1 MTLNIMLLLLLLGQK
16 PISSQPNSLSTPP
29 PIQLATTPRE
39 INHIEHYWVS
49 EKLDGMRAYW
59 DGKSLYTRQGNPIF
73 TPEWFIKNWPKTPM
87 DGELWSQRNH
97 FERIISCVRRKLIE
111 PLCWRRLAF
120 YVFDIPTSDKV
131 FGQRIEHMKGLVEHA
146 SNPHLKMI
154 EQFRVA
160 DNDSLY
166 ALLDFVVS
174 HGGEGLMLHH
184 EHARYH
190 VGRSQHLL
198 KLKPYQDAEAVV
210 VKHIQGRGKYTGLL
224 GAMLVR
230 TPEGIEFKIGSG
242 FSDQQRSEPPPIGAI
257 ITYKY
262 VGKTAR
268 GVPRFAS
275 FLRIRQYKH

>member
-1 MTLNIMLLLLLLGQK
+1 MTINILLLILLLGDK
-16 PISSQPNSLSTPP
+16 PISHQAGSPIAPP
-29 PIQLATTPRE
+29 QIQLATTPRE
-39 INHIEHYWVS
+39 IHHIEHYWVS

-59 DGKSLYTRQGNPIF
+59 DGNALYTRQGNPIVV
-73 TPEWFIKNWPKTPM
+73 PDWFVKNWPKTPL

-97 FERIISCVRRKLIE
+97 FERIISCVRRKLVE
-111 PLCWRRLAF
+111 PLCWQQLAF
-120 YVFDIPTSDKV
+120 YVFDIPASDAI
-131 FGQRIEHMKGLVEHA
+131 FSQRVEHMKRIVAHSL
-146 SNPHLKMI
+146 NPHLKMV
-154 EQFRVA
+154 EQFKVTN
-160 DNDSLY
+160 NDSLY
-166 ALLDFVVS
+166 SLLDFVVS

-184 EHARYH
+184 EQARYQ

-210 VKHIQGRGKYTGLL
+210 VEHIEGKGKFTGLL

-242 FSDQQRSEPPPIGAI
+242 FSNQQRKQPPPIGAI
-257 ITYKY
+257 ITYKF

-275 FLRIRQYKH
+275 FLRIRR